1 MKIGKMNICKI
12 KIFLNIII
20 LLILFN
26 LSNSSF
32 ALVVSDPTS
41 YSYYVNQ
48 IKKMTEQL
56 KIATEQAQDVKKI
69 YDTNNETLNQLKGVY
84 QAGKTA
90 INEFS
95 EQIEIAKQIGSA
107 VDKYRKKAQDGDV
120 DFVDAKE
127 IMRDIFK
134 DARKNP
140 ESVFEDAERRYQV
153 EQTAIEDVI
162 LDADSI
168 LNAMPTRFDIVQD
181 LLLKSS
187 QTENVKEAMD
197 LQNRI
202 SVEILQVLLEMLSFS
217 AKVNQAE
224 NILRYQGADEAT
236 TAERI
241 KKQEEINKRTAEDST
256 RWMIEDIERMK
267 KQKMSPAVRKFLEQ

>member
-1 MKIGKMNICKI
+1 MNICKI